1 MATGVNVDPQAA
13 IQDYLEAFRA
23 REPERCTAFY
33 ADDAVI
39 QFQFSR
45 YGGHA
50 AITSWHRERFEANLR
65 VIRID
70 EVAVEDD
77 GTVTV
82 DAEVA
87 SDRLA
92 RWSFDSLSVRL
103 TFEFEGGLIRG
114 LKCDL
119 RATPW

>member
-1 MATGVNVDPQAA
+1 MATEVSADPQAA
-13 IQDYLEAFRA
+13 IQEYLSAFEARDA
-23 REPERCTAFY
+23 DRCAAFY
-33 ADDAVI
+33 AGDAVI

-45 YGGHA
+45 YGGPA
-50 AITSWHRERFEANLR
+50 AIATWHRERFEANLR
-65 VIRID
+65 VLRID
-70 EVAVEDD
+70 DVTAED

-103 TFEFEGGLIRG
+103 TFAFQAGLIRA
-114 LKCDL
+114 LKCEL